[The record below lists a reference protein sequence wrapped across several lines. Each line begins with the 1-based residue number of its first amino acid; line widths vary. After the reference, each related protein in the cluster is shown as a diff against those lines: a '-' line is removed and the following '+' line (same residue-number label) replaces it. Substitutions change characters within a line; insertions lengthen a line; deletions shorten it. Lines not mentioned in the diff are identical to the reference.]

1 MLQETIVSVFDVFE
15 GANHTFIAMELM
27 SGGSLLSRLC
37 DVKENCLDEGSVRV
51 IAYQLLL
58 ALEYL
63 HFNNIVHRDIK
74 PANILMVSDNK
85 HDNRVKLADF
95 GLSTWVSGS
104 KLAVTKCGT
113 EVFMA
118 PEVCR
123 RDGKSYSTKVD
134 IWSLGATIHLW

>member
-1 MLQETIVSVFDVFE
+1 MIVKVLDIIE
-15 GANHTFIAMELM
+15 NKRHTFISMELM
-27 SGGSLLSRLC
+27 SGGSLMSRILEMQ
-37 DVKENCLDEGSVRV
+37 ENCLDEGSVCV

-63 HFNNIVHRDIK
+63 HFNSVIHRDIK

-85 HDNRVKLADF
+85 HDNRVKLVDF

-113 EVFMA
+113 QVFMA

-123 RDGKSYSTKVD
+123 RDGQSYSTKVD
-134 IWSLGATIHLW
+134 IWSLGATIHMW